1 MIFKTDFSGTTSE
14 LQPINLEKAFKAMWL
29 MEVTLIKKG
38 CHQGKGEDLEGT
50 LDSHARI
57 KGKRSIR
64 ERESRGEVITRK
76 ECQMTY
82 CPCYRWL

>member
-14 LQPINLEKAFKAMWL
+14 LQPINLKKAFKAMCL
-29 MEVTLIKKG
+29 MEVTLMKKG

-57 KGKRSIR
+57 KRKRSIR
-64 ERESRGEVITRK
+64 ERESRGRGYNQKRVSDDLL
-76 ECQMTY
+76 
-82 CPCYRWL
+82 PVL